1 MLPPYVLSSTFH
13 FLSPTGDSKDVAAE
27 GGGLPVKLINGA
39 LVILVTSVVTL
50 NKDVQKSSSIL
61 SFA

>member
-1 MLPPYVLSSTFH
+1 MLPPHVLSSTFH
-13 FLSPTGDSKDVAAE
+13 FLSPTGDSKGVAAE

-39 LVILVTSVVTL
+39 LVILTSVVTL